1 MDDGVKSNFGTQKEL
16 VVLKILQ
23 YKYYVNKS
31 RNMPHDYLAKNR
43 KKQLSNNTFS
53 NIRTKYF

>member
-31 RNMPHDYLAKNR
+31 RNMPRDYLAKNR